1 MKKIAFWGIG
11 LFLLLSLSTLN
22 AQIKYAQTGYQF
34 LSVDTDAR
42 AEALGSAFTTVP
54 GRSGSL
60 FYNPAGIE
68 NGTDMFDVSISRM
81 QWIANITYNALAFTF
96 RPEGGD
102 YGVFGLSVMTVDYG
116 DDIYGTMVWGNS
128 QGFIETGKINASSMA
143 VGLGYSK
150 SLTDRFTVGGQVKF
164 VTQHL
169 GRSVIPG
176 QGVKKNLTDV
186 FAFDFGTLYKTGFK
200 SLVFGMSVRNFS
212 QEIRYEEK
220 SFQLPL
226 TFKMGLSMDVTDLT
240 TILPENQKVLVAFD
254 AVHPRSAAEYLN
266 LGVEYNYE
274 NLFSLRLGYSSSKY
288 LYSMSYGFGVQ
299 AYGVQLDYAFVPLVD
314 FDSINRF
321 TVRFSY

>member
-1 MKKIAFWGIG
+1 MKRMAYLGIA
-11 LFLLLSLSTLN
+11 LTLLLSISTLN

-42 AEALGSAFTTVP
+42 AEALGSAFTTVR
-54 GRSGSL
+54 GSSGSL
-60 FYNPAGIE
+60 FYNPAGID
-68 NGTDMFDVSISRM
+68 NGDKMFDISISRM
-81 QWIANITYNALAFTF
+81 EWIANITYNAMGFTF

-102 YGVFGLSVMTVDYG
+102 YGVFGISLMTVDYG
-116 DDIYGTMVWGNS
+116 DDILGTMVWGNS
-128 QGFIETGKINASSMA
+128 DGFIETGKINASSMA
-143 VGLGYSK
+143 IGLGYAK

-169 GRSVIPG
+169 GESVIPG
-176 QGVKKNLTDV
+176 AGVKKNLTDV
-186 FAFDFGTLYKTGFK
+186 YAFDFGTLYRTGFK

-226 TFKMGLSMDVTDLT
+226 TFKMGLSMNVTDLYNFM
-240 TILPENQKVLVAFD
+240 PVNQKVLVSFD
-254 AVHPRSAAEYLN
+254 AVHPRSFPEYLSM
-266 LGVEYNYE
+266 GMEYNYE
-274 NLFSLRLGYSSSKY
+274 NFFTIRLGYSSSKY

-299 AYGVQLDYAFVPLVD
+299 AFGVQLDYAFVPLVD
-314 FDSINRF
+314 FDNVNRF